1 MLGTS
6 FSKCMGYT
14 FYFYPEELLLLAVGR
29 LRQSWGLLRLTISR
43 NAHYRVLSLSL
54 DQGL

>member
-1 MLGTS
+1 MFGTS